1 MDFVENYI
9 CGFVEEI
16 QLVYFD
22 KNVVMLYFVVIYYIK
37 EEMGND
43 VKYKLLVVVFNELLY
58 ILLIVFVIVKQVI
71 VEVRVILLNVEMVYY
86 MMDLLI
92 L

>member
-22 KNVVMLYFVVIYYIK
+22 KNLVMLYFVVIYYIK

-43 VKYKLLVVVFNELLY
+43 VKYKLLVVVFDELLY
-58 ILLIVFVIVKQVI
+58 ILLIVFVIMKQVI

>member
-22 KNVVMLYFVVIYYIK
+22 KNVVMLYFVVIYIK

-43 VKYKLLVVVFNELLY
+43 VKYKLLVVVFDELLY
-58 ILLIVFVIVKQVI
+58 ILLIVFVIMKQVI
-71 VEVRVILLNVEMVYY
+71 VEVRLILLNVEMVYY

>member
-43 VKYKLLVVVFNELLY
+43 VKYKLLVVVFDELLY
-58 ILLIVFVIVKQVI
+58 ILLMVFVIMKQVI

>member
-16 QLVYFD
+16 QLVCFD

-43 VKYKLLVVVFNELLY
+43 VKYKLLVVVFDELLY
-58 ILLIVFVIVKQVI
+58 ILLIVFVIMKQVI

>member
-37 EEMGND
+37 EETGND
-43 VKYKLLVVVFNELLY
+43 VKYKLLVVVFDELLY
-58 ILLIVFVIVKQVI
+58 ILLIVFAIMKQVI
-71 VEVRVILLNVEMVYY
+71 VEVRAILLNVEMVYY
-86 MMDLLI
+86 MTDLLI
-92 L
+92 S

>member
-22 KNVVMLYFVVIYYIK
+22 KNVVMLYFVIYYIK

-43 VKYKLLVVVFNELLY
+43 VKYKLLVVVFDELLY
-58 ILLIVFVIVKQVI
+58 ILLIVFVIMKQVI

>member
-58 ILLIVFVIVKQVI
+58 ILLIVFVIMKQVI